1 MNGAETPLSP
11 PPKLLLLLLLSLL
24 SRVTALILSAPRMTT
39 DDVFVL

>member
-24 SRVTALILSAPRMTT
+24 SRVTALILSAH
-39 DDVFVL
+39 V